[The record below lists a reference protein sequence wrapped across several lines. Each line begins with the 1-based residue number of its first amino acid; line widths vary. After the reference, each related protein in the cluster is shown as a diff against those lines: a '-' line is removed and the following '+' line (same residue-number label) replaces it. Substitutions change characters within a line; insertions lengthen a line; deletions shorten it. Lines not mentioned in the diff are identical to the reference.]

1 MRASLPAL
9 LAFGIYS
16 LVAAAVLA
24 QSGPANVGDTSKG
37 KALIDGA
44 GMTLYNFDRDTAG
57 ASNCNGVCTNT
68 WPPFNTPAD
77 AKPSGDWTIVIRKDG
92 SKQWAYKGKPLYTF
106 YHDGNPGDAKG
117 DGVNNVWH
125 IASP

>member
-1 MRASLPAL
+1 MLAAGAALGQTAPAK
-9 LAFGIYS
+9 
-16 LVAAAVLA
+16 
-24 QSGPANVGDTSKG
+24 VGDTSKG

-57 ASNCNGVCTNT
+57 ASNCNGVCSNS
-68 WPPFNTPAD
+68 WPPFNAPAD
-77 AKPSGDWTIVIRKDG
+77 AKPSGDWSVVTRKDG

-125 IASP
+125 VAAP